1 MKSIHWS
8 KNRLTNDIYPMTQMV
23 GGIVEDDAIIDIKAG
38 IRLGVRIGT
47 ISVVSTAAGA
57 RNNFPRIVRLC
68 YGPSC
73 LSEIFYK

>member
-1 MKSIHWS
+1 
-8 KNRLTNDIYPMTQMV
+8 MTQIV
-23 GGIVEDDAIIDIKAG
+23 GGILEDDAIIDIKAE

-47 ISVVSTAAGA
+47 ISVATTAAVA

-68 YGPSC
+68 YGLSC